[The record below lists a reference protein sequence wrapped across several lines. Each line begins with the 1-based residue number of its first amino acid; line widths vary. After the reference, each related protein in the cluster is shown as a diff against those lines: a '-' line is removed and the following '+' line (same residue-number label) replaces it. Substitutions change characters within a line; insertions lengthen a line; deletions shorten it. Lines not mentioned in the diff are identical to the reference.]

1 MYSISTRFINQYN
14 HFSTFTTFLLLQ
26 PPNINMKYS
35 YIAAALAAPVLA
47 TPVKRQGTNIDTV
60 VLQFAL
66 TLEHLE
72 NVFYKGALQK
82 FSAEDF
88 QKAGYGAT
96 YYNNLK
102 YIASDEQ
109 SHVQFLSSA
118 LTAAGATPVAAC
130 QYNFPYTDVNSFI
143 TLSSVLEGVGTS
155 AYLGGAP
162 LITSKA
168 YLTAAG
174 SILVT
179 EALHTSFQ
187 RGAVSEVPFPTPYGT
202 PLDPTSVFTLAAAFI
217 KSCPS
222 SNYALPFK
230 PYPALTLKTMGGTNE
245 QPQQGS
251 HWGQKWNG
259 KGWSDKSSTM
269 KMDAIKQGATISL
282 TSAASVPKGAYLTF
296 VSGLTVVSVPASANG
311 MDVMAAVPNSVAGQ
325 VYVFVT
331 SAASNGT
338 LMSAG
343 PVAGPAIVEIYP
355 PAPMIDYSQA

>member
-1 MYSISTRFINQYN
+1 
-14 HFSTFTTFLLLQ
+14 
-26 PPNINMKYS
+26 MKYS
-35 YIAAALAAPVLA
+35 YVAAALAAPVLA
-47 TPVKRQGTNIDTV
+47 APAKRQTTNIDTV

-88 QKAGYGAT
+88 QKAGYGAN

-118 LTAAGATPVAAC
+118 LSAAGATPVAAC

-162 LITSKA
+162 LITNKA

-179 EALHTSFQ
+179 EALHTSYQ
-187 RGAVSEVPFPTPYGT
+187 RNAVSEVPFPTPYGT
-202 PLDPTSVFTLAAAFI
+202 PLDPTSVYTLAAAFI
-217 KSCPS
+217 KSCPA

-230 PYPALTLKTMGGTNE
+230 PFPALTLKTMGGTNE
-245 QPQQGS
+245 EPQS
-251 HWGQKWNG
+251 SEHWGQRWNG
-259 KGWSDKSSTM
+259 HGWSEESNTM
-269 KMDAIKQGATISL
+269 KADAIKQGATIDL
-282 TSAASVPKGAYLTF
+282 TSAGAVPSGAYLTF
-296 VSGLTVVSVPASANG
+296 VSGLTTVSVPAKISG
-311 MDVMAAVPNSVAGQ
+311 MEVMAAVPNTVAGQ

-331 SAASNGT
+331 KMAANGT
-338 LMSAG
+338 LMDADV
-343 PVAGPAIVEIYP
+343 VAGPAIVEIYP
-355 PAPMIDYSQA
+355 AAPSIDYSQA